1 MSIATDFLNE
11 LKLEAEVTRRYL
23 ELVPFDKTD
32 YKPHPKSE
40 QLGRLAIHIA
50 EILSWW
56 KSCIENDELNF
67 IDFEPEDI
75 SSTEELLSYYDRLL
89 GEAETTLTNAANV
102 DFNAPWSM
110 KYGEEILFTLPKSQV
125 ARIFC
130 MNHFIHHRAQ
140 LGVYLRLLGIPVP
153 ATYGPSAD
161 DENVILIQHYQ
172 NQTK

>member
-23 ELVPFDKTD
+23 ESVPFDRAD
-32 YKPHPKSE
+32 YKPHAKSE

-50 EILSWW
+50 ELLSWW
-56 KSCIENDELNF
+56 KSIIKSNSLNF

-75 SSTEELLSYYDRLL
+75 SSTEELLSYFDGLL
-89 GEAETTLTNAANV
+89 DEAEVALKGAV
-102 DFNAPWSM
+102 DTDFDAQWSM
-110 KYGEEILFTLPKSQV
+110 CYGEKVLFTLPKKQV

-130 MNHFIHHRAQ
+130 LNHFVHHRAQ

-161 DENVILIQHYQ
+161 DQHITLI
-172 NQTK
+172 NKFPNTI